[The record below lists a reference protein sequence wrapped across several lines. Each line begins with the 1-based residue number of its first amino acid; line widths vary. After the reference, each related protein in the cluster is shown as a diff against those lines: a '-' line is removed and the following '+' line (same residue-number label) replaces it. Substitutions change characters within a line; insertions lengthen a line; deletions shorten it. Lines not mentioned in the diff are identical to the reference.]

1 MIFVDCS
8 IFSLQTRVLLNC
20 YIFSPKGLSLLSL
33 LSLLFPLL
41 PTKRKK
47 EDPNRIFSQSN
58 LSHVRKSSLSIFSN
72 GGDVH
77 LVPGFRAQA
86 SGGGGGAGRGAVRR
100 ADLAGGD
107 DRAGDRVG
115 LATTVDRA
123 RVPRPTEQ
131 TTVRVD
137 RSAWVRRTTT
147 LACFHRSVGFFCLSE
162 IVVKFQGEKWG
173 RH

>member
-1 MIFVDCS
+1 MIFLDCS
-8 IFSLQTRVLLNC
+8 NPSFLNC
-20 YIFSPKGLSLLSL
+20 FIFFPIRFLSPLSS
-33 LSLLFPLL
+33 SSNQ
-41 PTKRKK
+41 TKK

-58 LSHVRKSSLSIFSN
+58 LSHVRKSSPSIFSN

-86 SGGGGGAGRGAVRR
+86 SGGGGGAGRGAVRC

-123 RVPRPTEQ
+123 RVPRSTEQ

-147 LACFHRSVGFFCLSE
+147 LAGFHRSVGFFGLSE